1 MFRINARIQGIAATS
16 LLCVMALSACG
27 GDAASGKSNADLLKE
42 AAANM
47 KTATSYHLDANIDQ
61 DGQAIKLVGDIDI
74 AKKNLKLDV
83 DASGQKLSV
92 VTVDGKSYLSMDGG
106 TTYTESDQGA
116 AMAEG
121 LSSFTGMWDSF
132 KTEEVD
138 KAKDALKDGTPATE
152 KIEGVDSKHITANAK
167 DLSILNTSGT
177 ADSAPTE
184 GTLELWLG
192 PTDKPFIRQMKIDGT
207 QDGKPIKGTLTWS
220 KINEDLAIKAPPTN

>member
-1 MFRINARIQGIAATS
+1 MFRINSRIQGIAATS

-27 GDAASGKSNADLLKE
+27 GDAASSKSNADLLKE

-47 KTATSYHLDANIDQ
+47 KAATSYHLDANIDQ
-61 DGQAIKLVGDIDI
+61 DGQAIKLAGDIDI

-83 DASGQKLSV
+83 DSSGMKISV
-92 VTVDGKSYLSMDGG
+92 ITVDGKSYLSMDGG
-106 TTYTESDQGA
+106 TTYTESDQGTA
-116 AMAEG
+116 ITDG
-121 LSSFTGMWDSF
+121 LAGFTGMWDSF
-132 KTEEVD
+132 KTDQVD

-167 DLSILNTSGT
+167 DLSILNTNT
-177 ADSAPTE
+177 ASDKTPME

-207 QDGKPIKGTLTWS
+207 QDSKPIKGTLTWS
-220 KINEDLAIKAPPTN
+220 KINEAMTITAPPTK

>member
-47 KTATSYHLDANIDQ
+47 KAATSYHLDANVEQ

-83 DASGQKLSV
+83 EASGQKISV

-106 TTYTESDQGA
+106 TTYTESTDA
-116 AMAEG
+116 SSITSG
-121 LSSFTGMWDSF
+121 LSGFTGMWDSF
-132 KTEEVD
+132 KAEDVD

-152 KIEGVDSKHITANAK
+152 KIEGVDSKHITADAKQLSVLNA
-167 DLSILNTSGT
+167 SGT
-177 ADSAPTE
+177 EGSAPTE

-207 QDGKPIKGTLTWS
+207 QDSKPIKGTLTWS
-220 KINEDLAIKAPPTN
+220 KINEPMTITAPPTN